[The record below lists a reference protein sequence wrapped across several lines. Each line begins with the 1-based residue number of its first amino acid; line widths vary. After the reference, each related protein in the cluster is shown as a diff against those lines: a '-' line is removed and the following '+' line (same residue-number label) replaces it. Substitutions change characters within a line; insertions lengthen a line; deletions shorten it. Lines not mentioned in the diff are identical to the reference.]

1 MNLLKNIVLKS
12 IVKERYKMEMK
23 SADVS
28 KGKLRGTYMAILI
41 PLGVAIN
48 LVGGEV
54 AFRLSLPLYM
64 DSIGTAIIAAIM
76 GPFVGAVLG
85 VLYNVINAIIGG
97 NMMSALF
104 GICNIAT
111 AFVVGFMAKKGKFKT
126 VVHAIIATVGVAL
139 ANALLG
145 APIAIV
151 VYGGIQGSGVDLVVA
166 GFLALG
172 NDILNAAFMA
182 RVPIN
187 LVDKG
192 IAVFVAW
199 LILKRLPANM
209 QSLSGRVDKNEG
221 KIEKNG
227 KVAAEGPR
235 EQG

>member
-1 MNLLKNIVLKS
+1 MNLSKNIVLKS
-12 IVKERYKMEMK
+12 IFKERYKMEMK

-28 KGKLRGTYMAILI
+28 KGRLRGTYMAILI

-48 LVGGEV
+48 LVGGQV
-54 AFRLSLPLYM
+54 ATRLQLPLFM

-76 GPFVGAVLG
+76 GPFVGAVSG
-85 VLYNVINAIIGG
+85 VLYNVIASIING
-97 NMMSALF
+97 NMMGTLF

-111 AFVVGFMAKKGKFKT
+111 ALIVGLMAKKGKFET
-126 VVHAIIATVGVAL
+126 LVHAIIATVAVAL

-151 VYGGIQGSGVDLVVA
+151 VYGGIQGSGVDLAVA

-172 NDILNAAFMA
+172 NDILNAAFLA
-182 RVPIN
+182 RIPIN

-209 QSLSGRVDKNEG
+209 RSLSGRVDKNEG
-221 KIEKNG
+221 KIEESG
-227 KVAAEGPR
+227 KAAAEGP
-235 EQG
+235 QQ